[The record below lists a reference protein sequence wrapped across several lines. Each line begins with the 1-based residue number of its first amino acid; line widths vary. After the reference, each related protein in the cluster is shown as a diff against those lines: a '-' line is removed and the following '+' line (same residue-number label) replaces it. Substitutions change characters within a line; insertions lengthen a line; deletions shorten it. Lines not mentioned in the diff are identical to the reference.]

1 MDHITA
7 AETATWLRLEGEPF
21 DELAGPFEYR
31 LDGDGSVSCRFR
43 PQHRNTN
50 GLGIVHGGSL
60 LTFADYCLFVS
71 AKNLIGDD
79 RTVTVS
85 ISADFVGMVRPGS
98 TVEARCDVVKSGR
111 SLIFLRGLITSSGD
125 PVMSFSGVMKRGSA
139 KADG

>member
-1 MDHITA
+1 MDHTRP
-7 AETATWLRLEGEPF
+7 AETAMWLSLKGEPF

-31 LDGDGSVSCRFR
+31 LDDDGSVLCRFL
-43 PQHRNTN
+43 PEQRNTN

-85 ISADFVGMVRPGS
+85 MSADFAGMVRPGS
-98 TVEARCDVVKSGR
+98 TVEARCDVVKTGR

-139 KADG
+139 KG